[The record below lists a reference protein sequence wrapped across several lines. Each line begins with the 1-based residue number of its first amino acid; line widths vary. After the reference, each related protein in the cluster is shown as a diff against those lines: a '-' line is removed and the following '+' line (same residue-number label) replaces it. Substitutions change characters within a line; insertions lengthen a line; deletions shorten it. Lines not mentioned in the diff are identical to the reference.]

1 MSSDLV
7 EPMLFLRKHLLSI
20 FPISTI
26 IKWVFFTEKPLDFFR
41 TSRYTYD
48 QISFDLFS
56 LSGHGVIKMRGG
68 ANLTRKRSIASTTEK
83 DRSWRQERADRILD
97 AAAELILRWGY
108 KKTTIDD
115 IAKQARVAKGT
126 IYLHWKTREDLF
138 MDLLIR
144 EDFKYAEDLKQRIA
158 SDPEGSTLRGFVK
171 HSTLALMNNALIKAL
186 FLNDTDMLGE
196 LASRESS
203 STTYPQRIEN
213 YKVFLEFLRSHGL
226 VSSDIGLRE
235 QTYILTAIWI
245 GFLLVDPWMPEEFKV
260 SDEEMVALLADTV
273 QRSLEPR
280 NTTTGNAKDAG
291 SFQEVSNA
299 LNLYIDQEVDAIKV
313 MQKELES

>member
-1 MSSDLV
+1 MVIESYHK
-7 EPMLFLRKHLLSI
+7 RK
-20 FPISTI
+20 
-26 IKWVFFTEKPLDFFR
+26 
-41 TSRYTYD
+41 
-48 QISFDLFS
+48 
-56 LSGHGVIKMRGG
+56 
-68 ANLTRKRSIASTTEK
+68 ANLASKRNTNNPIEEA
-83 DRSWRQERADRILD
+83 RSWRQERADRILD

-115 IAKQARVAKGT
+115 IAKQARGANGK
-126 IYLHWKTREDLF
+126 IYMHWKTREDLF

-196 LASRESS
+196 IASRESS

-213 YKVFLEFLRSHGL
+213 YKHFLTFLRSHGL
-226 VSSDIGLRE
+226 VSTDIGIRE
-235 QTYILTAIWI
+235 QTYIFTAVWI
-245 GFLLVDPWMPEEFKV
+245 GFLLAEQWMPEEFKV
-260 SDEEMVALLADTV
+260 SEEEMAELLADTV
-273 QRSLEPR
+273 QRALEPL
-280 NTTTGNAKDAG
+280 NTGTAATKDPG
-291 SFQEVSNA
+291 SFEELSKV
-299 LNLYIDQEVDAIKV
+299 LNMYLDQEVDAIKD